1 MIKTED
7 FNELQNILYSAV
19 IADALDETNDKIVR
33 NNAMD
38 NMIRPLSSEMKVMGR
53 AFTILAVDTYEQ
65 PKEPYKLELEA
76 IDNLK
81 KGDVVIVKSNK
92 ISAFWGELLTTAAI
106 GHNCRGAIID
116 GFTRDAKEI
125 IKMAFPTFASGFI
138 PYDSK
143 GRTEVIAY
151 KVPIKSSGVL
161 INPGD
166 IIFADYDGIVVI
178 PKKIEDIVIKKAI
191 QKLNKEKEM
200 KEKLLMGASIKKLFD
215 EYHIL

>member
-19 IADALDETNDKIVR
+19 IADVLDETNDKIVR

-53 AFTILAVDTYEQ
+53 VFTILAVDAYEQ

-81 KGDVVIVKSNK
+81 KGDVVVVKSNK
-92 ISAFWGELLTTAAI
+92 ISGFWGELLTTAAI

-125 IKMAFPTFASGFI
+125 IKMGFPTFASGFI

-143 GRTEVIAY
+143 SRTEVIAY
-151 KVPIKSSGVL
+151 QVPIKSSGVV

-178 PKKIEDIVIKKAI
+178 PKKMEDIVIKKAI

-200 KEKLLMGASIKKLFD
+200 K
-215 EYHIL
+215 

>member
-19 IADALDETNDKIVR
+19 IADVLDETNDKIVR

-53 AFTILAVDTYEQ
+53 AFTILAVDAYEQ

-81 KGDVVIVKSNK
+81 KGDVVVVKSNK

-151 KVPIKSSGVL
+151 QIPIKSSGVL

-200 KEKLLMGASIKKLFD
+200 KEKLLIGASIKKLFD